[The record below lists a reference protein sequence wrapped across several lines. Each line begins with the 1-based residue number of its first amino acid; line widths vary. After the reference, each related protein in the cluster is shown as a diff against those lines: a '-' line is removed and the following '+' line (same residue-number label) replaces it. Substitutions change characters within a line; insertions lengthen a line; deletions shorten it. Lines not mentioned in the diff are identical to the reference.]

1 MSCLK
6 RELVLWELFL
16 MMAADFLPSERGI
29 WSPNKF
35 CFNQAAFFSFFIV
48 GLGGSTLWDLQKFLQ
63 YIECIILELTSSTI
77 LLYPS
82 FPGIV

>member
-48 GLGGSTLWDLQKFLQ
+48 GLGGSTLWDLQ
-63 YIECIILELTSSTI
+63 CIIRELTSSTI
-77 LLYPS
+77 LLYPP